1 MQFIGRFMTDP
12 NSRIHNDVAS
22 YYSQRLRE
30 HGATARGVDWKDQE
44 GQFLRFAELSRI
56 VLETYRPGQAFSITD
71 FGCGYGAFLEYMQQ
85 RFPAECEFEFLGLD
99 LADNMVTAARERF
112 SGEGRARFLRG
123 HEPDIITDFAVASGI
138 FNVCLDTDHEEW
150 LSYILETLNIMA
162 RHSRRGFA
170 FNCLTSYSD
179 EDRKADHLYYADP
192 CFLFDYCKRK
202 FSRNVALLHDYDLY
216 EFTLLVRS
224 S

>member
-1 MQFIGRFMTDP
+1 
-12 NSRIHNDVAS
+12 
-22 YYSQRLRE
+22 
-30 HGATARGVDWKDQE
+30 
-44 GQFLRFAELSRI
+44 
-56 VLETYRPGQAFSITD
+56 
-71 FGCGYGAFLEYMQQ
+71 MQQ